1 MTTRKRFPAM
11 TRADL
16 NRNLLARY
24 RETHPAPAVTMLT
37 ATELRRRV
45 TPLFHYVETV
55 GNKFRIYVSET
66 GCYEGTVC
74 TTLTLPNGNWFET
87 FHEAETALIVAMEV
101 EA

>member
-1 MTTRKRFPAM
+1 
-11 TRADL
+11 
-16 NRNLLARY
+16 
-24 RETHPAPAVTMLT
+24 
-37 ATELRRRV
+37 
-45 TPLFHYVETV
+45 V